1 MKKDTIPAH
10 RLVRFY
16 DGTTG
21 LKTGTTDAAGHCLC
35 ATATRNGM
43 SLISVIMG
51 CQSSDARFEESKQLL
66 DYGFS
71 SFMIYEGELTEGAF
85 DPIKVVRG
93 EKTEVVPQAQTMPKA
108 VIRKEE
114 AEQMQVS
121 VERPEQV
128 EAPLEQGQQIGSV
141 VLLKNGQE
149 VSREPLTATEAI
161 GELTFGKSLRLLC
174 RSLVTMQ

>member
-1 MKKDTIPAH
+1 
-10 RLVRFY
+10 
-16 DGTTG
+16 
-21 LKTGTTDAAGHCLC
+21 
-35 ATATRNGM
+35 
-43 SLISVIMG
+43 
-51 CQSSDARFEESKQLL
+51 
-66 DYGFS
+66 
-71 SFMIYEGELTEGAF
+71 MIYEGELTEGAL

-121 VERPEQV
+121 VECPEQV